1 MYTTTINRNGLILLN
16 KAAREALGVNLGDR
30 VTISFD
36 KKQARI
42 EKPMTDEEFFAKL
55 DAMKSEKTKQRIKE
69 LAGKTVRELEEEWFN
84 SKDFKMEMAAKY
96 GN

>member
-1 MYTTTINRNGLILLN
+1 M
-16 KAAREALGVNLGDR
+16 NLGDR

-69 LAGKTVRELEEEWFN
+69 LAGKTADELYA
-84 SKDFKMEMAAKY
+84 MAMQKVLSTEVAEGDY
-96 GN
+96 NDDDRFD